1 MPTMVVSKLAATVG
15 SETENIRLAVPAKKL
30 PSAAL
35 ISSSQLMR
43 GSMPCERGIAGRMNQ
58 PSASGPPTSRFLTCR
73 LPMLLYQLD
82 PKPQRAFALSVGDL
96 FLVISQSTEISYSF
110 QFYRVHAS

>member
-43 GSMPCERGIAGRMNQ
+43 GSMPCEREIAGRMNQ
-58 PSASGPPTSRFLTCR
+58 PSAGGPPTSRFLTCR
-73 LPMLLYQLD
+73 LPMFLYQLD
-82 PKPQRAFALSVGDL
+82 AKLKGAFDFAAGNSL
-96 FLVISQSTEISYSF
+96 LVIRPSTQIS
-110 QFYRVHAS
+110 